1 MALTQITSKARS
13 NYKDLHLTLD
23 FKRKFA
29 TLDSQ
34 HLVLTR
40 KEYELFSLLVAHA
53 GMTVPREVLLM
64 RVWGHG
70 NEIPTHTLEV
80 HIYKLRKALGGYGRQ
95 YIQNIFSTGYRFQ
108 PVTQE
113 QCYLDYGQNEASRRI
128 S

>member
-1 MALTQITSKARS
+1 MALTQITSEARS
-13 NYKDLHLTLD
+13 NYQDLHLTLD

-29 TLDSQ
+29 TLDSK

-53 GMTVPREVLLM
+53 GMTVPRQALLM

-70 NEIPTHTLEV
+70 NENPTHTLEV
-80 HIYKLRKALGGYGRQ
+80 HIYRLRKALGSHGRQ

-113 QCYLDYGQNEASRRI
+113 QWYLDYGQNEASRRI
-128 S
+128 

>member
-1 MALTQITSKARS
+1 MALTQITSKARP
-13 NYKDLHLTLD
+13 NYRDLHLTLD
-23 FKRKFA
+23 FKRKFV

-34 HLVLTR
+34 SLVLTR

-53 GMTVPREVLLM
+53 GMTVPRQELLM

-70 NEIPTHTLEV
+70 SEIPTHTLEV
-80 HIYKLRKALGGYGRQ
+80 HIYRLRKTLGSHGRQ

-113 QCYLDYGQNEASRRI
+113 QCDLDFGQNEASRRI
-128 S
+128 

>member
-1 MALTQITSKARS
+1 MALTQITSEARS
-13 NYKDLHLTLD
+13 NYQDLHLTLD

-29 TLDSQ
+29 TLDSK

-53 GMTVPREVLLM
+53 GMTVPRQALLM

-80 HIYKLRKALGGYGRQ
+80 HIYRLRKALGSHGWQ
-95 YIQNIFSTGYRFQ
+95 YIQNIFSTGYRFE

-128 S
+128 